1 MSHSA
6 FSVFA
11 ASHYVPITAVMRNK
25 TDTRDITASTN
36 TRQGKCIKHL
46 TIIHFYLHDMH

>member
-36 TRQGKCIKHL
+36 TRQGKYIKTFDNNTFL
-46 TIIHFYLHDMH
+46 FT

>member
-11 ASHYVPITAVMRNK
+11 ASHYVPITVVMGNETK
-25 TDTRDITASTN
+25 APDITASAN
-36 TRQGKCIKHL
+36 TRQGK
-46 TIIHFYLHDMH
+46 

>member
-11 ASHYVPITAVMRNK
+11 ASHYVPISAVMGNK
-25 TDTRDITASTN
+25 TKARDITADAN
-36 TRQGKCIKHL
+36 TRQGK
-46 TIIHFYLHDMH
+46 